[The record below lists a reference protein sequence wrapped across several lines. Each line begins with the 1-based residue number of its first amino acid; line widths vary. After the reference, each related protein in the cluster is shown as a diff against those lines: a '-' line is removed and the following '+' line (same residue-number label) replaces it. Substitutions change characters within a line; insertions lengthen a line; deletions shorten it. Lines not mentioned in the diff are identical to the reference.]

1 MRILLLAALPAVLFA
16 QAGGVVEGT
25 VTNRTT
31 HGGIEGVEVMVQS
44 VTSQNGPDYT
54 GTTDASGAFHIEGV
68 PDGEYRANFG
78 KPGFVP
84 GDIGLMTAAAAV
96 SRNRGR
102 WTGAPSIVTGPG
114 SQAARAGG
122 GSGRASHSRCHGA
135 TGPSGRRRTAAER
148 RPGRMAFSN
157 WANYFPPR
165 S

>member
-1 MRILLLAALPAVLFA
+1 MRILLLAAVPAVLFA

-31 HGGIEGVEVMVQS
+31 HGGIEGVDVMVQS
-44 VTSQNGPDYT
+44 VASQNGPDYT

-84 GDIGLMTAAAAV
+84 GDIGLMLPPAPFRVTAAD
-96 SRNRGR
+96 
-102 WTGAPSIVTGPG
+102 GPVRLQLSLVRSPG
-114 SQAARAGG
+114 CAGG
-122 GSGRASHSRCHGA
+122 WWIRKGIRFPMPRCNWSTRAAADGRK
-135 TGPSGRRRTAAER
+135 P
-148 RPGRMAFSN
+148 RPGRTAFSN
-157 WANYFPPR
+157 WAKYFPPR